1 MALQSPSTFTDS
13 AKLGYPAMTMF
24 DDPSQAPTGQQGCSA
39 AVGVKPFRR
48 TRGPA
53 CQPSFARAKN
63 DPTQKAL
70 KQERTN
76 QTVEWLMKELEN
88 RPGYTEFCKT
98 LNHVK
103 DNPGA
108 VRSWTFAVDFMKTYN
123 KVCLIVSVI
132 ALCQLCCLIL
142 VCRMVY
148 TGRSTRLT

>member
-24 DDPSQAPTGQQGCSA
+24 DDTSQAPTGQQGCSA

-108 VRSWTFAVDFMKTYN
+108 VR
-123 KVCLIVSVI
+123 
-132 ALCQLCCLIL
+132 
-142 VCRMVY
+142 
-148 TGRSTRLT
+148 